1 MSPMA
6 AEAMNY
12 EIKEACD
19 AVAIARCF
27 PVMRQL
33 RTHFE
38 DEQKFVEQVERQ
50 RTGGYRMA
58 FLEDA
63 SGVQAVA
70 GFRMSESLF
79 AGRFCYV
86 DDLVTN
92 GTGRSLGYGGALLD
106 WLVAEA
112 RAAGCAKLELDS
124 GVQRFAAHR
133 FYLTKRMIISSH
145 HFSLEL

>member
-1 MSPMA
+1 MTTHI
-6 AEAMNY
+6 AEAGTPA
-12 EIKEACD
+12 E
-19 AVAIARCF
+19 VARCF

-38 DEQKFVEQVERQ
+38 DEETFVEQVERQ
-50 RTGGYRMA
+50 RASGSFRMA

-63 SGVQAVA
+63 GMVRAVA
-70 GFRMSESLF
+70 GYRISESLF

-86 DDLVTN
+86 DDLVTDAA
-92 GTGRSLGYGGALLD
+92 GRSLGYGGRLFD

-112 RAAGCAKLELDS
+112 QAAGCRKLDLDS

-133 FYLTKRMIISSH
+133 FYLTKRMIIASH

>member
-1 MSPMA
+1 MQIKI
-6 AEAMNY
+6 AEAQTGA
-12 EIKEACD
+12 E
-19 AVAIARCF
+19 IARCF

-38 DEQKFVEQVERQ
+38 DEQIFVAQVERQ
-50 RTGGYRMA
+50 RSNGFRLA
-58 FLEDA
+58 FLEDR
-63 SGVQAVA
+63 SDVRAVA
-70 GFRMSESLF
+70 GYRMMESLY

-86 DDLVTN
+86 DDLVTD
-92 GTGRSLGYGGALLD
+92 GSVRSLGFGGKLFD

-112 RAAGCAKLELDS
+112 RAVGCQKLELDS

-145 HFSLEL
+145 HFSLDL

>member
-1 MSPMA
+1 MQTKIT
-6 AEAMNY
+6 EALTT
-12 EIKEACD
+12 EE
-19 AVAIARCF
+19 IARCF

-38 DEQKFVEQVERQ
+38 NEKTFVEQVERQ
-50 RTGGYRMA
+50 RAGGYRMA
-58 FLEDA
+58 FLEDEND
-63 SGVQAVA
+63 VRAVA
-70 GFRMSESLF
+70 GYRMVESLF

-86 DDLVTN
+86 DDLVTDEA
-92 GTGRSLGYGGALLD
+92 GRSLGFGGALFD

-124 GVQRFAAHR
+124 GVQRFDAHR
-133 FYLTKRMIISSH
+133 FYLRKRMIISSH

>member
-1 MSPMA
+1 MNFTI
-6 AEAMNY
+6 AEARTS
-12 EIKEACD
+12 E
-19 AVAIARCF
+19 AVARCL

-38 DEQKFVEQVERQ
+38 EEGKFVEQVERQ
-50 RTGGYRMA
+50 RGEGYRLA
-58 FLEDA
+58 FLEEA
-63 SGVQAVA
+63 AGIIRAVA
-70 GFRMSESLF
+70 GYRMSESLY

-86 DDLVTN
+86 DDLVTDE
-92 GTGRSLGYGGALLD
+92 TGRSLGYGGALFD

-112 RAAGCAKLELDS
+112 RAAGCGSVELDS

>member
-1 MSPMA
+1 MSFRI
-6 AEAMNY
+6 AEAKTA
-12 EIKEACD
+12 EE
-19 AVAIARCF
+19 IARCF

-38 DEQKFVEQVERQ
+38 DEKKFVEQVERQ
-50 RTGGYRMA
+50 RATGFQIA

-63 SGVQAVA
+63 GVIRAVA
-70 GFRMSESLF
+70 GYRMAESLF

-86 DDLVTN
+86 DDLVTDE
-92 GTGRSLGYGGALLD
+92 TTRSLGYGGALFD

-112 RAAGCAKLELDS
+112 RAASCKMFDLDS

>member
-1 MSPMA
+1 MA
-6 AEAMNY
+6 IRIAEAQTDSD
-12 EIKEACD
+12 IS
-19 AVAIARCF
+19 RCF

-38 DEQKFVEQVERQ
+38 DEGKFVAQVERQ
-50 RTGGYRMA
+50 RRDGFRMA
-58 FLEDA
+58 FLEDD
-63 SGVQAVA
+63 GVVRAVA
-70 GFRMSESLF
+70 GYRMSESLF

-86 DDLVTN
+86 DDLITDESA
-92 GTGRSLGYGGALLD
+92 RSSGHGGALFD

-112 RAAGCAKLELDS
+112 RAALCEKLELDS

>member
-1 MSPMA
+1 MPTKIT
-6 AEAMNY
+6 EVKTRD
-12 EIKEACD
+12 E
-19 AVAIARCF
+19 IARCF

-38 DEQKFVEQVERQ
+38 EEGKFVEQVERQ
-50 RTGGYRMA
+50 RGAGFRMA
-58 FLEDA
+58 FLEDG
-63 SGVQAVA
+63 SDEIRAVA
-70 GFRMSESLF
+70 GYRMSESLY

-86 DDLVTN
+86 DDLVTDAE
-92 GTGRSLGYGGALLD
+92 GRSLGYGGVLFD
-106 WLVAEA
+106 WLMAAA
-112 RAAGCAKLELDS
+112 RTAGCGRLELDS

>member
-1 MSPMA
+1 MQIKIA
-6 AEAMNY
+6 AALTKSK
-12 EIKEACD
+12 IQ
-19 AVAIARCF
+19 RCF

-38 DEQKFVEQVERQ
+38 DEEKFVAQVERQ
-50 RTGGYRMA
+50 RAEGYRLA
-58 FLEDA
+58 FLEDGN
-63 SGVQAVA
+63 GVRAVA
-70 GFRMSESLF
+70 GYRLMESLY

-86 DDLVTN
+86 DDLVTDA
-92 GTGRSLGYGGALLD
+92 TGRSLGYGSALFD

-112 RAAGCAKLELDS
+112 RAAGCGRLELDS